1 MIIET
6 GKWWIRHTLHDRIR
20 KAVGGEM
27 EGRVVDEEKP
37 NKDASHRSL
46 RISSGTRNGNVYRML
61 DRLKDERFVQIHWE
75 GAVTI

>member
-6 GKWWIRHTLHDRIR
+6 GKWWIRHTLQDQTR
-20 KAVGGEM
+20 KEVDGEM

-46 RISSGTRNGNVYRML
+46 RISSDTRNENVYRML
-61 DRLKDERFVQIHWE
+61 DHLKDERLVQIHWE

>member
-1 MIIET
+1 
-6 GKWWIRHTLHDRIR
+6 
-20 KAVGGEM
+20 M

-61 DRLKDERFVQIHWE
+61 DRLKDERFVQIHWK
-75 GAVTI
+75 GAVTIWRNKGKHEGLCGGSR